1 MEPRS
6 LNISFKK
13 PYEIRFITKSLRS
26 MDIFLNSK
34 VITDTEL
41 FIGNP
46 DLLCIT
52 SISFDSPAIIINIKT
67 EDINI

>member
-1 MEPRS
+1 
-6 LNISFKK
+6 
-13 PYEIRFITKSLRS
+13 